1 MEAGAF
7 PVGISWFLG
16 EYRGTAMVGH
26 SGGDTGYATDLAML
40 PEKKIAVV
48 WMMNSDWRGSR
59 GLTPAALDVALG
71 LEPQPIQP

>member
-1 MEAGAF
+1 
-7 PVGISWFLG
+7 
-16 EYRGTAMVGH
+16 MVGH

-71 LEPQPIQP
+71 REPQPIQP